1 MVSPPPRA
9 AGRYRDMTPESPRI
23 VGLFAFRR
31 TLRRRWRAE
40 FPARSRRPVV
50 YASVAIARL
59 PEVLLFDL
67 DDTILHFTAG
77 QPNCWQL
84 ALERH
89 LPQHDHHALLLA
101 AIDVE
106 GTEFWAPAG
115 RAFWGRQN
123 MHAARRLIACAAL
136 TGHGVSLELCH
147 RIADEMTERKEELV
161 RPFDGAIDVLTA
173 LGQRGHRLGLL
184 TNGSGAFQRKK
195 LTRFALEPL
204 FDIIL
209 IEGELGY
216 GKPDQRV
223 FGAALAHFDVNGDS
237 CCMIGDN
244 LEADIAGA
252 RAAGITTVWH
262 DVYGA
267 GLPEK
272 LVAIPDRVIRHLSE
286 LVA

>member
-1 MVSPPPRA
+1 
-9 AGRYRDMTPESPRI
+9 
-23 VGLFAFRR
+23 
-31 TLRRRWRAE
+31 
-40 FPARSRRPVV
+40 
-50 YASVAIARL
+50 VAVALL

-77 QPNCWQL
+77 QPDCWQL

-89 LPQHDHHALLLA
+89 VPQRTDHATLLE
-101 AIDVE
+101 AIGVE
-106 GTEFWAPAG
+106 GSEFWAPAG

-123 MHAARRLIACAAL
+123 MHAARRLIACSAL
-136 TGHGVSLELCH
+136 AGHGISLDLCH

-161 RPFDGAIDVLTA
+161 RPFDGAVEVLAA
-173 LGQRGHRLGLL
+173 LRQRGHRLGLL
-184 TNGSGAFQRKK
+184 TNGSAEFQRRK

-223 FGAALAHFDVNGDS
+223 FGAALAHFDVQAAR

-244 LEADIAGA
+244 LEADIGGA
-252 RAAGITTVWH
+252 REAGITAIWH

-267 GLPEK
+267 GLPANP
-272 LVAIPDRVIRHLSE
+272 VATPHRVIRHLSE
-286 LVA
+286 LLE